1 MKSLM
6 TYDNWLELEHKLAS
20 LGVGYRVTYDN
31 HLGVPEMIITIDTI
45 GIYRNDAS
53 FKKEEI

>member
-20 LGVGYRVTYDN
+20 LSVGYKVTYDN

-45 GIYRNDAS
+45 GVYRTDAS
-53 FKKEEI
+53 FKKD